1 MKQRNITHNLGKS
14 IFSIMYDDHFDIL
27 DEEFGMDKNATYMI
41 DTGEFDVARAEFIQE
56 TTFDCVGV
64 YNSITSD
71 NISLED
77 IMNVIRSVDGTVRFV
92 FNEVQSNRAYVF
104 GHVYNKEGVAIAI
117 LQIYADTT
125 QAFFERGLLRGH
137 VVVFGEKEYVRAAS
151 YVIKE
156 KIGEK
161 KLPTAK
167 WHYISDGTHHYAEM
181 SVTSSAVLHD
191 EYYPFIAGGVEGFIE
206 KYLASNESILIL
218 LGPPGTG
225 KSTLLRHMIVSRNLT
240 VTLTYEEKLLQQDKL
255 FIQHLSE
262 EGNSD
267 ILILED
273 ADILLESRE
282 TSGNHVMNK
291 LLNVSDGIIKIMNKK
306 IVFTA
311 NLPSVRN
318 IDAALLR
325 HGRCH
330 KVIEFRELS
339 FEEAVAAAKA
349 GDLPVPTDTRKIY
362 TLAELFQNKGG
373 STDTASR
380 FVKTRRVGFGMG
392 GIR

>member
-14 IFSIMYDDHFDIL
+14 IFAIMYDEPASEPGWWDG
-27 DEEFGMDKNATYMI
+27 EEWDMDKNATYMI
-41 DTGEFDVARAEFIQE
+41 DTGEFDVARAEFVAK
-56 TTFDCVGV
+56 TGDFDCVGT
-64 YNSITSD
+64 YNSITSED
-71 NISLED
+71 VSLED
-77 IMNVIRSVDGTVRFV
+77 IMNVIRSIDGTHVRFV
-92 FNEVQSNRAYVF
+92 FNEVQSTRSYIF
-104 GHVYNKEGVAIAI
+104 GHVQKEGKPLAI
-117 LQIYADTT
+117 LQIYADAN
-125 QAFFERGLLRGH
+125 QAFFEKGLMRGH
-137 VVVFGEKEYVRAAS
+137 VVVFGERDYVMAVS
-151 YVIKE
+151 HIIKE

-181 SVTSSAVLHD
+181 SVTSSAVIHD
-191 EYYPFIAGGVEGFIE
+191 EYYPFIEGGVEAFINE
-206 KYLASNESILIL
+206 YLASNESILIL

-325 HGRCH
+325 PGRCH
-330 KVIEFRELS
+330 KVIEFCELS
-339 FEEAVAAAKA
+339 FEEAVAAARA
-349 GDLPVPTDTRKIY
+349 GGLPVPTDTHKVY
-362 TLAELFQNKGG
+362 ALAELFQHKTTG
-373 STDTASR
+373 DASK
-380 FVKTRRVGFGMG
+380 FIKNRRVGFG
-392 GIR
+392 IR

>member
-1 MKQRNITHNLGKS
+1 
-14 IFSIMYDDHFDIL
+14 MYDHGPLGDDFWADFG
-27 DEEFGMDKNATYMI
+27 EEGEMEKNATYMI
-41 DTGEFDVARAEFIQE
+41 DTGEFDVVRAEFIAK
-56 TTFDCVGV
+56 TSFDCVGT
-64 YNSITSD
+64 YDSITSED
-71 NISLED
+71 ISLED
-77 IMNVIRSVDGTVRFV
+77 IMDTVRSITGTKVRFV
-92 FNEVQSNRAYVF
+92 FNEVQSNRAYIF
-104 GHVYNKEGVAIAI
+104 GHVERSSGESLAI
-117 LQIYADTT
+117 LQIYADATH
-125 QAFFERGLLRGH
+125 AFFERGLLRGH
-137 VVVFGEKEYVRAAS
+137 VVTFGEKEYVKTTSALIR
-151 YVIKE
+151 E

-161 KLPTAK
+161 KIPTAK

-191 EYYPFIAGGVEGFIE
+191 EYYPFIHGGVEAFIDE
-206 KYLASNESILIL
+206 YLASNESILIL
-218 LGPPGTG
+218 LGDPGTG

-273 ADILLESRE
+273 ADVLLESRE
-282 TSGNHVMNK
+282 TCGNHVMNK
-291 LLNVSDGIIKIMNKK
+291 LLNVSDGIIKIVNKK

-325 HGRCH
+325 PGRCH
-330 KVIEFRELS
+330 KVIEFRKLN

-349 GDLPVPTDTRKIY
+349 GDLPVPTDTHKTY
-362 TLAELFQNKGG
+362 ALAELFQHKTAGG
-373 STDTASR
+373 DASR
-380 FVKTRRVGFGMG
+380 FLKNKRVGFG
-392 GIR
+392 IR